1 MERITT
7 TETKSMKITNPTI
20 EDLTKIIKNLNT
32 KNNLSNNLSNNPKSN
47 R

>member
-1 MERITT
+1 MGRITT
-7 TETKSMKITNPTI
+7 TETKSMKITNQTI

-32 KNNLSNNLSNNPKSN
+32 KNNLSNNPKKN

>member
-1 MERITT
+1 MGRITT
-7 TETKSMKITNPTI
+7 TEIKSMKIINLTI

-32 KNNLSNNLSNNPKSN
+32 KNNLSNNLSNNPKRN